1 MGMAELLV
9 IAVVALLFVGPDKL
23 PDAAKKLSSGIRQF
37 REQGRE
43 LKKTIQQDEHIGSMV
58 RDLQDAVSPYYE
70 KSPFPSRPAETRRR
84 VRARRAKKDQEEPRE
99 GEPASRD
106 DRPEPDTR
114 ESEKPPE
121 QAESSERESEAP
133 PVEVESSKR
142 ESEASSTA
150 DDARKGSD
158 S

>member
-1 MGMAELLV
+1 MAELLV

-37 REQGRE
+37 REQSRE

-58 RDLQDAVSPYYE
+58 RDLQDAVSPYY
-70 KSPFPSRPAETRRR
+70 KDSPFPSRPAETRRR
-84 VRARRAKKDQEEPRE
+84 VRARRAKKDKEVPGE
-99 GEPASRD
+99 GAPASRD
-106 DRPEPDTR
+106 DRPEPDTP
-114 ESEKPPE
+114 ESEKPRE
-121 QAESSERESEAP
+121 EVESSERESEAP
-133 PVEVESSKR
+133 PMEVESSKR
-142 ESEASSTA
+142 ESKASSTA